1 MAVFKVEGG
10 HRLRGE
16 ITPQGAKNEALQ
28 ILCATVLTREK
39 VTVHNIPRILDVM
52 QLIELL
58 RRIGV
63 EVEQLSETSYS
74 FRAADINLDYFK
86 TEDYC
91 RRASSLRGSVM
102 LLGPMLARFGVGY
115 MPKPGG
121 DKIGRRRLDT
131 HFIGFQKL
139 GATLDFDTR
148 PQEQQEQIRREALEW
163 AQDADAIF
171 ISHYH
176 ADHHGLLPDTHR
188 DVAIYATAG
197 TAAMMHVTEVIH
209 GRGDAAYLRHISVLF
224 KDADDR
230 KFEPVIVG
238 DICITPYT
246 VDHAAY
252 DACAFLIEAEGRR
265 ILYSGDIRRHGV
277 KGFLYH
283 NLPRKVD
290 CLLLEGTNLA
300 TEKACMSEAEIC
312 ERFKE
317 QFRTDADKLHY
328 VWCSGQNID
337 RIVQIYKAALV
348 CSRKLIVDTYVAYVL
363 EAVHRFK
370 PSIPSPLSPF
380 EGHDVFRY
388 FCQHAQLKRFEKA
401 GDPEIVQ
408 RLKALPTVDTTDIG
422 HNPGKYVWLIRPSML
437 PYMQKYSHRPSV
449 VVTSIWEGY
458 EKDESE
464 PSGAF
469 AISQ

>member
-1 MAVFKVEGG
+1 MA
-10 HRLRGE
+10 
-16 ITPQGAKNEALQ
+16 
-28 ILCATVLTREK
+28 
-39 VTVHNIPRILDVM
+39 
-52 QLIELL
+52 
-58 RRIGV
+58 
-63 EVEQLSETSYS
+63 
-74 FRAADINLDYFK
+74 
-86 TEDYC
+86 
-91 RRASSLRGSVM
+91 
-102 LLGPMLARFGVGY
+102 
-115 MPKPGG
+115 
-121 DKIGRRRLDT
+121 
-131 HFIGFQKL
+131 
-139 GATLDFDTR
+139 
-148 PQEQQEQIRREALEW
+148 
-163 AQDADAIF
+163 
-171 ISHYH
+171 
-176 ADHHGLLPDTHR
+176 
-188 DVAIYATAG
+188 
-197 TAAMMHVTEVIH
+197 AAMPTIC
-209 GRGDAAYLRHISVLF
+209 AIS
-224 KDADDR
+224 
-230 KFEPVIVG
+230 
-238 DICITPYT
+238 
-246 VDHAAY
+246 AAY

-300 TEKACMSEAEIC
+300 TEKACMNEAEIC

-408 RLKALPTVDTTDIG
+408 RLKALPTVDKNDIG
-422 HNPGKYVWLIRPSML
+422 RNPGRYVWMIRPTML
-437 PYMQKYSHRPSV
+437 CFMKKYNRVPSV

-458 EKDESE
+458 EKDEPEFMDWIRERGFANPHIHTSGHADVKSLQAIVRHVDPGLLIPIHTTVPERFATLFPDRTIRCPQDNE
-464 PSGAF
+464 PMEL
-469 AISQ
+469 

>member
-1 MAVFKVEGG
+1 MTITIHRGTHEIGGSCVEI
-10 HRLRGE
+10 R
-16 ITPQGAKNEALQ
+16 TPQAK
-28 ILCATVLTREK
+28 IL
-39 VTVHNIPRILDVM
+39 LD
-52 QLIELL
+52 
-58 RRIGV
+58 
-63 EVEQLSETSYS
+63 
-74 FRAADINLDYFK
+74 
-86 TEDYC
+86 
-91 RRASSLRGSVM
+91 
-102 LLGPMLARFGVGY
+102 LGLP
-115 MPKPGG
+115 
-121 DKIGRRRLDT
+121 
-131 HFIGFQKL
+131 
-139 GATLDFDTR
+139 LDFDSR
-148 PQEQQEQIRREALEW
+148 SQEQQEQIRREALEW
-163 AQDADAIF
+163 AQEADAIF

-209 GRGDAAYLRHISVLF
+209 GRGDADYLHHINVLS
-224 KDADDR
+224 KEADDR
-230 KFEPVIVG
+230 KFEPIIVD
-238 DICITPYT
+238 DIRITPYT

-300 TEKACMSEAEIC
+300 TEKECMSEAEIC

-328 VWCSGQNID
+328 IWCSGQNID

-370 PSIPSPLSPF
+370 SSIPSPLSPF

-388 FCQHAQLKRFEKA
+388 FCLPAQLKRLEEA
-401 GDPEIVQ
+401 GDPEIVE
-408 RLKALPTVDTTDIG
+408 RLKAL
-422 HNPGKYVWLIRPSML
+422 
-437 PYMQKYSHRPSV
+437 
-449 VVTSIWEGY
+449 
-458 EKDESE
+458 
-464 PSGAF
+464 
-469 AISQ
+469 

>member
-1 MAVFKVEGG
+1 MTITIHRGTHEIGGSCVEI
-10 HRLRGE
+10 RTRQ
-16 ITPQGAKNEALQ
+16 TK
-28 ILCATVLTREK
+28 IL
-39 VTVHNIPRILDVM
+39 LD
-52 QLIELL
+52 
-58 RRIGV
+58 
-63 EVEQLSETSYS
+63 
-74 FRAADINLDYFK
+74 
-86 TEDYC
+86 
-91 RRASSLRGSVM
+91 
-102 LLGPMLARFGVGY
+102 LGLP
-115 MPKPGG
+115 
-121 DKIGRRRLDT
+121 
-131 HFIGFQKL
+131 
-139 GATLDFDTR
+139 LDFDSR

-209 GRGDAAYLRHISVLF
+209 GRGDADYLRHISVLS

-300 TEKACMSEAEIC
+300 TEKACMNEAEIC

-317 QFRTDADKLHY
+317 QSDRPDLQGGARLLAQADCGYLRRL
-328 VWCSGQNID
+328 CAGSGPPFQVVD
-337 RIVQIYKAALV
+337 PLAAL
-348 CSRKLIVDTYVAYVL
+348 
-363 EAVHRFK
+363 
-370 PSIPSPLSPF
+370 
-380 EGHDVFRY
+380 
-388 FCQHAQLKRFEKA
+388 
-401 GDPEIVQ
+401 
-408 RLKALPTVDTTDIG
+408 
-422 HNPGKYVWLIRPSML
+422 
-437 PYMQKYSHRPSV
+437 SV
-449 VVTSIWEGY
+449 
-458 EKDESE
+458 
-464 PSGAF
+464 
-469 AISQ
+469 

>member
-1 MAVFKVEGG
+1 
-10 HRLRGE
+10 
-16 ITPQGAKNEALQ
+16 
-28 ILCATVLTREK
+28 
-39 VTVHNIPRILDVM
+39 
-52 QLIELL
+52 
-58 RRIGV
+58 
-63 EVEQLSETSYS
+63 
-74 FRAADINLDYFK
+74 
-86 TEDYC
+86 
-91 RRASSLRGSVM
+91 
-102 LLGPMLARFGVGY
+102 
-115 MPKPGG
+115 
-121 DKIGRRRLDT
+121 
-131 HFIGFQKL
+131 
-139 GATLDFDTR
+139 
-148 PQEQQEQIRREALEW
+148 
-163 AQDADAIF
+163 
-171 ISHYH
+171 
-176 ADHHGLLPDTHR
+176 
-188 DVAIYATAG
+188 
-197 TAAMMHVTEVIH
+197 MMHVSEVIH
-209 GRGDAAYLRHISVLF
+209 SRSDAGYLGHIRIF
-224 KDADDR
+224 AKEADDR
-230 KFEPVIVG
+230 KFKPVTVG
-238 DICITPYT
+238 DIRITPYT

-277 KGFLYH
+277 KGFLYY

-300 TEKACMSEAEIC
+300 AEKECMSETEIC

-317 QFRTDADKLHY
+317 QFRGDADKLHY

-363 EAVHRFK
+363 EVVHRMK

-464 PSGAF
+464 FMDWIRERGFANPHIHTSGHADAKSLQSIVRHVDPGLLIPIHTTVPERF
-469 AISQ
+469 ATLFPDRTIRCPQDNESIEL

>member
-1 MAVFKVEGG
+1 MQIVIHRGTHEIGGSCVEI
-10 HRLRGE
+10 RTRQ
-16 ITPQGAKNEALQ
+16 TK
-28 ILCATVLTREK
+28 IL
-39 VTVHNIPRILDVM
+39 LD
-52 QLIELL
+52 
-58 RRIGV
+58 
-63 EVEQLSETSYS
+63 
-74 FRAADINLDYFK
+74 
-86 TEDYC
+86 
-91 RRASSLRGSVM
+91 
-102 LLGPMLARFGVGY
+102 LGLP
-115 MPKPGG
+115 
-121 DKIGRRRLDT
+121 
-131 HFIGFQKL
+131 
-139 GATLDFDTR
+139 LDFDSR

-188 DVAIYATAG
+188 DVAIYATAE

-209 GRGDAAYLRHISVLF
+209 GRGDADYLRHIRILA
-224 KDADDR
+224 KEADGR
-230 KFEPVIVG
+230 KFEPITVG
-238 DICITPYT
+238 DIRITPYT

-252 DACAFLIEAEGRR
+252 DACAFLIEADGRR

-283 NLPRKVD
+283 SLPRKVD

-300 TEKACMSEAEIC
+300 TEKECMSEAEIC

-370 PSIPSPLSPF
+370 SSIPSPLSPF

-408 RLKALPTVDTTDIG
+408 RLKRRL
-422 HNPGKYVWLIRPSML
+422 
-437 PYMQKYSHRPSV
+437 
-449 VVTSIWEGY
+449 
-458 EKDESE
+458 
-464 PSGAF
+464 
-469 AISQ
+469 

>member
-1 MAVFKVEGG
+1 MTITIHRGTHEIGGSCVEI
-10 HRLRGE
+10 R
-16 ITPQGAKNEALQ
+16 TPQAK
-28 ILCATVLTREK
+28 IL
-39 VTVHNIPRILDVM
+39 LD
-52 QLIELL
+52 
-58 RRIGV
+58 
-63 EVEQLSETSYS
+63 
-74 FRAADINLDYFK
+74 
-86 TEDYC
+86 
-91 RRASSLRGSVM
+91 
-102 LLGPMLARFGVGY
+102 LGLP
-115 MPKPGG
+115 
-121 DKIGRRRLDT
+121 
-131 HFIGFQKL
+131 
-139 GATLDFDTR
+139 LDFDTR
-148 PQEQQEQIRREALEW
+148 PQEQQELIRREALEW

-176 ADHHGLLPDTHR
+176 ADHNGLLPDTHR

-209 GRGDAAYLRHISVLF
+209 GRGDADYLRHIRILS
-224 KDADDR
+224 KEADDR
-230 KFEPVIVG
+230 KFESITVD
-238 DICITPYT
+238 DIRITPYT

-252 DACAFLIEAEGRR
+252 DACAFLIEADGRR

-283 NLPRKVD
+283 KK
-290 CLLLEGTNLA
+290 E
-300 TEKACMSEAEIC
+300 CMSEAEIC

-408 RLKALPTVDTTDIG
+408 CLKALPTVDTTDIG

-464 PSGAF
+464 FMEWIRERGFANPHIHTSGHADVKSLQAIVRHVDPGLLIPIHTTVPERF
-469 AISQ
+469 ATLFPDRTIRCPQDNEPIEL

>member
-1 MAVFKVEGG
+1 MTVTIHRGTHEIGGSCVEI
-10 HRLRGE
+10 RTRQ
-16 ITPQGAKNEALQ
+16 TK
-28 ILCATVLTREK
+28 IL
-39 VTVHNIPRILDVM
+39 LD
-52 QLIELL
+52 
-58 RRIGV
+58 
-63 EVEQLSETSYS
+63 
-74 FRAADINLDYFK
+74 
-86 TEDYC
+86 
-91 RRASSLRGSVM
+91 
-102 LLGPMLARFGVGY
+102 LGLP
-115 MPKPGG
+115 
-121 DKIGRRRLDT
+121 
-131 HFIGFQKL
+131 
-139 GATLDFDTR
+139 LDFDSR

-209 GRGDAAYLRHISVLF
+209 GRGDADYLRHISVLS

-252 DACAFLIEAEGRR
+252 DACAFLIEAEGWR

-300 TEKACMSEAEIC
+300 TEKACMNEAEIC

-422 HNPGKYVWLIRPSML
+422 HNPGKYAWLIRPSML

-458 EKDESE
+458 EKDEPEFMNWIRERGFANPHIHTSGHADAKSLQSIVRHVDPGLLIPIHTTVPERFATLFPNRTIRCPQDNE
-464 PSGAF
+464 PMEL
-469 AISQ
+469 

>member
-1 MAVFKVEGG
+1 MTITIHRGTHEIGGSCVEI
-10 HRLRGE
+10 R
-16 ITPQGAKNEALQ
+16 TPQAK
-28 ILCATVLTREK
+28 IL
-39 VTVHNIPRILDVM
+39 LD
-52 QLIELL
+52 
-58 RRIGV
+58 
-63 EVEQLSETSYS
+63 
-74 FRAADINLDYFK
+74 
-86 TEDYC
+86 
-91 RRASSLRGSVM
+91 
-102 LLGPMLARFGVGY
+102 LGLP
-115 MPKPGG
+115 
-121 DKIGRRRLDT
+121 
-131 HFIGFQKL
+131 
-139 GATLDFDTR
+139 LDFDTR
-148 PQEQQEQIRREALEW
+148 PQEQQELIRREALEW

-176 ADHHGLLPDTHR
+176 ADHNGLLPDTHR

-209 GRGDAAYLRHISVLF
+209 GRGDADYLRHIRILS
-224 KDADDR
+224 KEADDR
-230 KFEPVIVG
+230 KFESITVD
-238 DICITPYT
+238 DIRITPYT

-252 DACAFLIEAEGRR
+252 DACAFLIEADGRR
-265 ILYSGDIRRHGV
+265 ILYSGD
-277 KGFLYH
+277 
-283 NLPRKVD
+283 PRKVD

-300 TEKACMSEAEIC
+300 TEKECMSEAEIC

-464 PSGAF
+464 FMEWIRERGFANPHIHTSGHADVKSLQAIVRHVDPGLLIPIHTTVPERF
-469 AISQ
+469 ATLFPDRTIRCPQDNEPIEL